1 MKADRSIYV
10 LRVVALLFCVAA
22 VVSLIQGPTAGL
34 DPTLRTGLLG
44 IIGGSTLDPGIL
56 RFIELL
62 LLISFLACFWI
73 NTRPSALFRTQRRNV
88 FLLGGHAALALFA
101 APALLPAISGEVGA
115 LFPSNW
121 GLAWIFVQ
129 TGVQVLIGSLFL
141 EGSRHTLLSAD
152 AWTPEKQIA
161 VLFVSALF
169 NNLLAFGIGT
179 VLLRHAKQRM
189 QVTQANIEIRMGHQM
204 ELQTARIA
212 ERLHIAQE
220 LHDAVGHSLT
230 ALSIRLQFAT
240 KVASGEAKEPV
251 EEAYALTQKLL
262 REVRGVVSEFREEDF
277 IDLNTAMNSM
287 VKEVEGLKINL
298 DIDSSLSVTDPSLA
312 HTLFRCAQEAITNT
326 LRHSEA
332 QHLTLKLR
340 GSSTGVFFEAS
351 DDGSG
356 TRKLSLGSGL
366 IGIKERVARLEGTA
380 GFLTAPGS
388 GFKIDI
394 FIPNKK
400 VTLT

>member
-1 MKADRSIYV
+1 MNADRSIYV
-10 LRVVALLFCVAA
+10 LRGIALMFCVVA
-22 VVSLIQGPTAGL
+22 VVSLIHGPTADL
-34 DPTLRTGLLG
+34 DSTLRTGLLG
-44 IIGGSTLDPGIL
+44 VIGGSTLDPGIFRL
-56 RFIELL
+56 IELL
-62 LLISFLACFWI
+62 LLISFLACFWF
-73 NTRPSALFRTQRRNV
+73 NTKPSSLLRAKRRNL
-88 FLLGGHAALALFA
+88 FLLGGHALLALFA
-101 APALLPAISGEVGA
+101 APTLLPAISGEAGGLLPPV
-115 LFPSNW
+115 W
-121 GLAWIFVQ
+121 GLVWIFLQ
-129 TGVQVLIGSLFL
+129 TVVQVLIESLL
-141 EGSRHTLLSAD
+141 VEGHSS
-152 AWTPEKQIA
+152 WTANTWASEKQIA

-179 VLLRHAKQRM
+179 IVLRHAKQRM
-189 QVTQANIEIRMGHQM
+189 QVTQANIEIRMVHQM

-262 REVRGVVSEFREEDF
+262 REVRSVVSEFREEDF

-287 VKEVEGLKINL
+287 VKEVEGLKIDL
-298 DIDSSLSVTDPSLA
+298 DIDSSLTVTDSSLA

-340 GSSTGVFFEAS
+340 SNSTGVFFEAE
-351 DDGSG
+351 DDGTG
-356 TRKLSLGSGL
+356 AGKLIPGSGL
-366 IGIKERVARLEGTA
+366 TGIKERVARLEGTA
-380 GFLTAPGS
+380 DFFTAPGS
-388 GFKIDI
+388 GFRMDI
-394 FIPNKK
+394 FIPNRK
-400 VTLT
+400 VVLT